1 MRIHTTHTRDAAL
14 YQLRRANRWLIA
26 GSVLLTGVFAEA
38 AASAFP
44 GKTTKAPAKHGGPAS
59 APSRGSSTTTPKQL
73 APPAQTPQ
81 ASSETPDSEGQSHGQ
96 EGPPAT
102 ESQTPAQESQTPE
115 AQTHQESQAPS
126 QPESSQAAPESS
138 APAQEQSREPA
149 PEAPVVSGGS

>member
-26 GSVLLTGVFAEA
+26 GSVLLTGVFTEA

-44 GKTTKAPAKHGGPAS
+44 GKTTKAPARHGGRAT
-59 APSRGSSTTTPKQL
+59 APSSGSSTTTPKQL
-73 APPAQTPQ
+73 APPAP
-81 ASSETPDSEGQSHGQ
+81 ESH
-96 EGPPAT
+96 
-102 ESQTPAQESQTPE
+102 TPAQESHAPE

-138 APAQEQSREPA
+138 TPAPEQSHEPA
-149 PEAPVVSGGS
+149 PEAPVV